1 MGGCCSKKRVD
12 KSSLYAA
19 GRGGNYGP
27 GVAYQPTQVS
37 LNSGGMSPQ
46 VRENM
51 EKELPESEDVSEPKK
66 LREPSPNH
74 QKAMPGYANNMGD
87 FYDGIPR
94 YTRARS
100 LKSRSLRSQGAVAK
114 VSEVSTRLGKAG
126 SLGLGKAV
134 EVLDT
139 LSSTVINLNPT
150 GGFASGG
157 GTKGN
162 EMSILAFEVANT
174 IVKASNLMQF
184 LSKRSM
190 RHLKEVVLP
199 SEGVQ
204 RLVSTDMDE
213 LLRIVVADKREELK
227 IFVGE
232 VVRFGNHC
240 RDPQWHNL
248 DLYFEK
254 HSRGLTFQKH
264 LKEEA
269 DIVMQ
274 QLMTLVQYTAELYHE
289 LGMLE
294 RYEQDYQQKR
304 LEDAI
309 SNGPKGG
316 GLAILRSELKNQ
328 KKLVRNLKKKSLWS
342 RSLEEV
348 MEKLVDIV
356 HFLHLEIHNTFGTV
370 DSDTPVNGSVGDH
383 QRLGPA
389 GLALHYA
396 NIVMQIDALVAKSSN
411 MPPSIRD
418 ALYQNL
424 PPSIKSA
431 LRSKIQSFHVKEEL
445 TVTEIKAEMEK
456 TLQWLVPLATNTA
469 K

>member
-1 MGGCCSKKRVD
+1 MLKIKG
-12 KSSLYAA
+12 
-19 GRGGNYGP
+19 
-27 GVAYQPTQVS
+27 
-37 LNSGGMSPQ
+37 
-46 VRENM
+46 
-51 EKELPESEDVSEPKK
+51 
-66 LREPSPNH
+66 
-74 QKAMPGYANNMGD
+74 
-87 FYDGIPR
+87 
-94 YTRARS
+94 ARS
-100 LKSRSLRSQGAVAK
+100 WDQFLPLGIVDYPVLAMADK

-213 LLRIVVADKREELK
+213 LLRIVVADKSGNLADLRYYVFREELK

-254 HSRGLTFQKH
+254 HSRSLTFQKR
-264 LKEEA
+264 LEEEA
-269 DIVMQ
+269 DTVMQ
-274 QLMTLVQYTAELYHE
+274 QLMTLVRYTAELYHE
-289 LGMLE
+289 LGMLD
-294 RYEQDYQQKR
+294 RYEQDYQHKR

-309 SNGPKGG
+309 SIGPKGDF
-316 GLAILRSELKNQ
+316 IIHSYKC
-328 KKLVRNLKKKSLWS
+328 
-342 RSLEEV
+342 
-348 MEKLVDIV
+348 
-356 HFLHLEIHNTFGTV
+356 LHL
-370 DSDTPVNGSVGDH
+370 
-383 QRLGPA
+383 
-389 GLALHYA
+389 
-396 NIVMQIDALVAKSSN
+396 
-411 MPPSIRD
+411 
-418 ALYQNL
+418 NL
-424 PPSIKSA
+424 
-431 LRSKIQSFHVKEEL
+431 
-445 TVTEIKAEMEK
+445 
-456 TLQWLVPLATNTA
+456 
-469 K
+469 